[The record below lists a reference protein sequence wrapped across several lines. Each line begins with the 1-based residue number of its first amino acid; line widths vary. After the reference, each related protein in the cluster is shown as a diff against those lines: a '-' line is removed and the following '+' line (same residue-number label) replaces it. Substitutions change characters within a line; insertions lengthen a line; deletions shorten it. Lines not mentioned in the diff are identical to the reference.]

1 MRRALMNKLQDVW
14 SDADKCMRCANCLAS
29 CPVLTTAGFSVFPG
43 PRNVMGEAPRPFE
56 EINATRDLFYLCTT
70 CGHCREVCPS
80 GINTPQAMSLLR
92 SAVAEKGYEDFYIQS
107 AAKSTTKFKNPYT
120 KEQIERCEWAKG
132 FQFSKNSNI
141 LFYAGCTYSFNYPD
155 VLKSTINILQK
166 ADIEVQYLQENE
178 ECCGIMLYDG
188 GYLEDFQVQLEANIK
203 RFEETG
209 IDLLITPCPGC
220 YGMIQREYRKF
231 ANYNFHVQ
239 HFTEFLVELINQNK
253 VKLKNLDATVTWHDP
268 CHLSRKMRIFDEPR
282 QIIESIPGVKFKEM
296 PNTKYDSFCCGA
308 GGAVLASRADVSI
321 KLAKRRIKEAENI
334 GADIILTMCPACE
347 SILEKAIRY
356 LAWEDEEDEEDEDFE
371 LSDSGLKLLD
381 LATLISQC
389 IL

>member
-1 MRRALMNKLQDVW
+1 
-14 SDADKCMRCANCLAS
+14 
-29 CPVLTTAGFSVFPG
+29 
-43 PRNVMGEAPRPFE
+43 MGEAPRPFE

-132 FQFSKNSNI
+132 FQFSKTSNI

-231 ANYNFHVQ
+231 ANYNFQVQ
-239 HFTEFLVELINQNK
+239 HFTEFLVELINQDK
-253 VKLKNLDATVTWHDP
+253 LKLKNLDATVTWHDP

-356 LAWEDEEDEEDEDFE
+356 LAWEAEEDKEDEDFE

>member
-1 MRRALMNKLQDVW
+1 MAKISEIWV
-14 SDADKCMRCANCLAS
+14 DADKCMRCANCLAS
-29 CPVLTTAGFSVFPG
+29 CPVLTTAGFSAFPG

-56 EINATRDLFYLCTT
+56 EINATRDLFHLCTT

-92 SAVAEKGYEDFYIQS
+92 GAVAKKGYEDFYIQS

-132 FQFSKNSNI
+132 FQFSKTSNI

-155 VLKSTINILQK
+155 VLKSTIDILQR
-166 ADIEVQYLQENE
+166 ADIEVQYLQEKE

-188 GYLEDFQVQLEANIK
+188 GYLEEFQGQVETNIK
-203 RFEETG
+203 RFEEAG
-209 IDLLITPCPGC
+209 IDLLVTPCPGC
-220 YGMIQREYRKF
+220 FGMIKREYSKL
-231 ANYNFHVQ
+231 ANYNFRVQ
-239 HFTEFLVELINQNK
+239 HFTEFLIDLINQG
-253 VKLKNLDATVTWHDP
+253 KLKLKDYNATVTWHDP

-282 QIIESIPGVKFKEM
+282 QIIESIPGLTFKEM

-321 KLAKRRIKEAENI
+321 KLAKRRVNEAENI
-334 GADIILTMCPACE
+334 GANIILTMCPACE

-356 LAWEDEEDEEDEDFE
+356 LAWEDVDDENDEDFD
-371 LSDSGLKLLD
+371 LSDPRVKLMD
-381 LATLISQC
+381 LSTLISQC
-389 IL
+389 IS